1 METAIALLTGGATG
15 LLGTLLSGALGAWQR
30 RQKHRQEVE
39 LRRLDVEIAR
49 AEAERVE
56 RVAAV
61 EAESEESARAWAAM
75 EASHR
80 AAGKRWSSGES
91 GWLVLVDVV
100 RGLIRPALTL
110 GLVGLVGCIY
120 FVGLAEGSSFDEA
133 AIRARIVDTV
143 LYLSSTCVLWWF
155 GSRAQGKAG
164 S

>member
-15 LLGTLLSGALGAWQR
+15 LLGTLLSGALGAWRR
-30 RQKHRQEVE
+30 RQQHRQEVE
-39 LRRLDVEIAR
+39 LRRIDIEIAR
-49 AEAERVE
+49 VEAERAE

-61 EAESEESARAWAAM
+61 EAESEESARAWSAM

-80 AAGKRWSSGES
+80 AAGERWSSGDS

-120 FVGLAEGSSFDEA
+120 FVGAAGEGFDA
-133 AIRARIVDTV
+133 AAVRARIVDTV
-143 LYLSSTCVLWWF
+143 LYLASTCVLWWF